1 MKYAV
6 ILGNVGSCSDRYM
19 TGGYSEPFTVEQL
32 FERHLLHRQMELR
45 ALLRERAGQ
54 VPLRH
59 DRIVPQGLDRR
70 TDNAVL
76 VGLPELRRR
85 FGMGGRQI
93 AQGILRRRAA
103 LGVLVHLV
111 IAARH
116 VLIFFLDMIQVQR

>member
-1 MKYAV
+1 MRLR
-6 ILGNVGSCSDRYM
+6 IDRDLEIGDVRDAALP
-19 TGGYSEPFTVEQL
+19 TGGDRHAGDHEYERQLVFLGGVVPNLEQL

-85 FGMGGRQI
+85 YPEW
-93 AQGILRRRAA
+93 A
-103 LGVLVHLV
+103 V
-111 IAARH
+111 AR
-116 VLIFFLDMIQVQR
+116 